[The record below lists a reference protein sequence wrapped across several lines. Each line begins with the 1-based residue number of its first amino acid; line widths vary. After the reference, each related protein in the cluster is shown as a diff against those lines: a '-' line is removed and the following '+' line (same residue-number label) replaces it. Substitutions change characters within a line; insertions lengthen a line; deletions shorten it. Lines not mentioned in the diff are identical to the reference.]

1 MEYLEKVC
9 PCCNNIFETT
19 KTNKKYCDS
28 VCKNRYAPKLR
39 ETAEAKYKNFVQYNI
54 ENNIEPLAG
63 DIVRISNDYNGIKK
77 NTLGVITGA
86 IAEKSEKYEIVFN
99 TPLPAY
105 ILLDKTVSCEYG
117 STIVVETKN
126 LVHAKKTNMLYCY
139 PDRKKA
145 DDLFLVNE
153 YKFYKKDPNFII

>member
-19 KTNKKYCDS
+19 KSNKVYCDS
-28 VCKNRYAPKLR
+28 VCKNIYAPKLR

-63 DIVRISNDYNGIKK
+63 DIVRLSNDYNGIKK
-77 NTLGVITGA
+77 NTLGVIIGA

-99 TPLPAY
+99 TTLPAY
-105 ILLDKTVSCEYG
+105 IFLDKTVFCKGG
-117 STIVVETKN
+117 STILLETKN
-126 LVHAKKTNMLYCY
+126 LIHAKKTNMLHSY

-153 YKFYKKDPNFII
+153 YKTVL

>member
-19 KTNKKYCDS
+19 KSNKVYCDS
-28 VCKNRYAPKLR
+28 VCKNRYAPILR

-63 DIVRISNDYNGIKK
+63 DIVRLSNDYNGIKK
-77 NTLGVITGA
+77 NTLGVIIGA

-99 TPLPAY
+99 TTLPAY
-105 ILLDKTVSCEYG
+105 IFLDKTVFCKGG
-117 STIVVETKN
+117 STILLETKN
-126 LVHAKKTNMLYCY
+126 LIHAKKTNMLYSY

-153 YKFYKKDPNFII
+153 YKTIL

>member
-1 MEYLEKVC
+1 MEYLKKVC

-19 KTNKKYCDS
+19 KSNKVYCDS

-63 DIVRISNDYNGIKK
+63 DIVRLSNDYNGIKK
-77 NTLGVITGA
+77 NTLGVIIGA

-99 TPLPAY
+99 TTLPAY
-105 ILLDKTVSCEYG
+105 IFLDKTVFCKGG
-117 STIVVETKN
+117 STILLETKN
-126 LVHAKKTNMLYCY
+126 LIHAKKTNMLYCY

-153 YKFYKKDPNFII
+153 YKTIL